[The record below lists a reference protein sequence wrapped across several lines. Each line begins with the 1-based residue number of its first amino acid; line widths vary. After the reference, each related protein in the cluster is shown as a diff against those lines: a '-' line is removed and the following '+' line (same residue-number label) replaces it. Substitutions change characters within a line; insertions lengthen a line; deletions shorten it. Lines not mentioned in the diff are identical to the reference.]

1 MEILQDPLNQI
12 EDPLNEIA
20 EKHFGVKYLFPYQ
33 RLVISNIL
41 EITSGKNPDFPSG
54 QIVILPTGAGK
65 SLCFMLPAVLL
76 QKPTLIIFPLLSL
89 MADQKRRFD
98 EAGLETAVLKG
109 GQDKN
114 TRKHIFKGIENGKYK
129 VILTNPETL
138 NTDSVISLLKGNS
151 GGGKIGHV
159 VIDEAHT
166 VSEWGD
172 SFRKSYLETG
182 RLIEKLNPDA
192 VTAFT
197 ATASEKILER
207 LTSIIFSGK
216 NINMISANP
225 DRTNIKY
232 SVIKT
237 ISREHDLIKLAEKCE
252 KPAVIFCSSRVSAE
266 LTASLLIKK
275 SSIKEVKFY
284 HAGLEASEKKAVEKW
299 FFTSSDGVL
308 SSTCAYGLG
317 VDKSNIRTVIH
328 RELPGSVESYL
339 QESGRGGRD
348 RKQAYAVALFSES
361 DRKRL
366 EIFESDV
373 QKMRYENLL
382 KFADS
387 VKTCRRKILLKSLSA
402 ETEYCEGCD
411 ICDKSF
417 KPDPDGKNEIIKLIK
432 YNNKMLTLTEAAEI
446 LKGTN
451 NARRRSDFIWQ
462 SSYFGTLSAWSSDSI
477 KEGINNMISSGEIR
491 KGRFLRKNLLTLS
504 KYANI
509 KP

>member
-1 MEILQDPLNQI
+1 MEIPQDQLDHIQ
-12 EDPLNEIA
+12 DPLNEIA

-41 EITSGKNPDFPSG
+41 EITSGENPDFPSC

-65 SLCFMLPAVLL
+65 SLCFMLPAILIK
-76 QKPTLIIFPLLSL
+76 KPTLIIFPLLSL
-89 MADQKRRFD
+89 MTDQKRRLD

-109 GQDKN
+109 GQDKS
-114 TRKHIFKGIENGKYK
+114 TRKDIFNGIENGKYK

-138 NTDSVISLLKGNS
+138 NTESVISLLKGNS
-151 GGGKIGHV
+151 EGGKIGHV

-182 RLIEKLNPDA
+182 RLIDALEPDA

-197 ATASEKILER
+197 ATASENILER

-237 ISREHDLIKLAEKCE
+237 ISREHDLIRLVEKCE

-275 SSIKEVKFY
+275 SNIKEVKFY
-284 HAGLEASEKKAVEKW
+284 HAGLEASEKKDVEKW
-299 FFTSSDGVL
+299 FFSSSDGVL

-361 DRKRL
+361 DRKRI
-366 EIFESDV
+366 EIFQSEI
-373 QKMRYENLL
+373 QKIRYKNLL
-382 KFADS
+382 EFADS
-387 VKTCRRKILLKSLSA
+387 EKTCRRKILLKSLSA
-402 ETEYCEGCD
+402 ETDYCEGCD

-417 KPDPDGKNEIIKLIK
+417 RIEPEGKKEIIELIGK
-432 YNNKMLTLTEAAEI
+432 NNKMLTLTEAAEI

-451 NARRRSDFIWQ
+451 NARRRTDFIWQ
-462 SSYFGTLSAWSSDSI
+462 SSSFGALSEWSSDSI
-477 KEGINNMISSGEIR
+477 KEGINCMIISGQIR
-491 KGRFLRKNLLTLS
+491 KGKLLRKNLLTLS
-504 KYANI
+504 KYVNI
-509 KP
+509 KA